1 MIYLLML
8 LGGLLLAGWNTWQ
21 HLGRSPAARSWTR
34 SIKGSFG
41 VRSVLVV
48 RPLIAVVLVL
58 GAATG
63 ATGDDSGATVVLG
76 LGIAVALLTL
86 LAYLLLPLPVPQFAQ
101 PSWFRRTAGAR
112 AATRG

>member
-1 MIYLLML
+1 MVYVVML
-8 LGGLLLAGWNTWQ
+8 VGGLALAAWNVWQ
-21 HLGRSPAARSWTR
+21 HLGRTPAARRWARSVGGSWT
-34 SIKGSFG
+34 

-63 ATGDDSGATVVLG
+63 PTSDGSGATIALG
-76 LGIAVALLTL
+76 LGLAVALVLL
-86 LAYLLLPLPVPQFAQ
+86 LAYLVLPLPVPGFAQ
-101 PSWFRRTAGAR
+101 PDWYRRTPSAR